1 MKTQN
6 NYENTK
12 QLVIGQIQHKLENTI
27 HIMYKIAKVDDEKKN
42 QVWPQMSP
50 NTLDSTL
57 FRTVV

>member
-1 MKTQN
+1 MKH
-6 NYENTK
+6 TK

-50 NTLDSTL
+50 KTLDSTL
-57 FRTVV
+57 SRTVI